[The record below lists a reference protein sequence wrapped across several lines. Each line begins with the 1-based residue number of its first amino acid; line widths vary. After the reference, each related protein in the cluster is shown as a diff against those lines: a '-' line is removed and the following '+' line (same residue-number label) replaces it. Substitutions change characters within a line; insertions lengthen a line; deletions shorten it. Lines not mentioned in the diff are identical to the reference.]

1 MQNPPSSNKQASIF
15 ESPRSCKTIRLGPAI
30 EMASLDLSTLAANC
44 FVKIEQNV
52 SQIMTSLVSPA
63 STSANT
69 NLVAIR
75 SNISPSSSSSTL
87 LDETL
92 SAGQTHSND
101 NLATLS
107 HLSPKDAIPS
117 MPSQVDTELSEKYH
131 HRKSQK
137 LQD

>member
-1 MQNPPSSNKQASIF
+1 MQNPPSFNKWVSIF
-15 ESPRSCKTIRLGPAI
+15 ESPHSHKTICLGPAI
-30 EMASLDLSTLAANC
+30 EIASSDLSTPAANH

-52 SQIMTSLVSPA
+52 LQTMTSLALPA
-63 STSANT
+63 STSTNT
-69 NLVAIR
+69 NLAAIR
-75 SNISPSSSSSTL
+75 SNISPSLSSSTL

-92 SAGQTHSND
+92 SASQTHSNN

-117 MPSQVDTELSEKYH
+117 MPSQVDTKLPEKH
-131 HRKSQK
+131 HCRKSQK

>member
-1 MQNPPSSNKQASIF
+1 
-15 ESPRSCKTIRLGPAI
+15 
-30 EMASLDLSTLAANC
+30 MASSDLSTSAANC

-52 SQIMTSLVSPA
+52 LQTMTSLASLA

-75 SNISPSSSSSTL
+75 SNISPFSSSSTL

-117 MPSQVDTELSEKYH
+117 MPSQVDTELSEKH
-131 HRKSQK
+131 HCRKSQK

>member
-1 MQNPPSSNKQASIF
+1 
-15 ESPRSCKTIRLGPAI
+15 
-30 EMASLDLSTLAANC
+30 MASSDLSTPAANR
-44 FVKIEQNV
+44 FVKIEQNIL
-52 SQIMTSLVSPA
+52 QTMTSLASPA

-69 NLVAIR
+69 NLVTIR
-75 SNISPSSSSSTL
+75 SNISPSLSSSTL

-117 MPSQVDTELSEKYH
+117 MPSQVDTELPEKHH

>member
-1 MQNPPSSNKQASIF
+1 MQNPPSSNKRASIF
-15 ESPRSCKTIRLGPAI
+15 ESPRSRKTIRLSPVI
-30 EMASLDLSTLAANC
+30 EMASSDLSIPAANC

-52 SQIMTSLVSPA
+52 LQTMTLLASPA

-69 NLVAIR
+69 NLAAVK

-117 MPSQVDTELSEKYH
+117 MPSQVDTELPKKRH
-131 HRKSQK
+131 RRKSQK

>member
-1 MQNPPSSNKQASIF
+1 
-15 ESPRSCKTIRLGPAI
+15 
-30 EMASLDLSTLAANC
+30 
-44 FVKIEQNV
+44 
-52 SQIMTSLVSPA
+52 MTSLALLA

-69 NLVAIR
+69 NLVTVR
-75 SNISPSSSSSTL
+75 SNISPSSSSLTL
-87 LDETL
+87 LNETL

-117 MPSQVDTELSEKYH
+117 MPSQVDTELPEKYH